1 MLPLTDA
8 KDRVIQNV
16 SWFPILPGTAKVQRV
31 ERMAPGGGTGKTHVF
46 VVDVTDVPPT
56 PQEEYQPPMRS
67 YSYRVLFNFS
77 PYKSADEYW
86 KEEGKNWSKAVDSFA
101 SPNAAV
107 KAAAEQAIAGSTTP
121 EEKLRKIYAAVM
133 ALENTRFT
141 REHDKREDK
150 AEGSDKTKS
159 AADVL
164 AHGRGSSAQLT
175 ELFVGMARSARL
187 KAYAAIV
194 PDRSIEAF
202 SPQWLSFAQFND
214 LIAIVNL
221 DGKDVFFDP
230 GWRYTPFG
238 HLAWEHTFVHG
249 LRQTDSGTDFTQT
262 TGDLAKDNRVTR
274 VANLSANDH
283 GEVTGKIDM
292 TYMGSSAVSWRHSA
306 LLGDNAS
313 LQNELR
319 QSMERMLPK
328 SLEVSVDGIENLQE
342 YEKPLVITFKVE
354 GKLGAVTGKRIVM
367 PADLFLVGASATFP
381 HEKRKQAV
389 YFHYP
394 HATQD
399 AVRVNLPK
407 GFTVEAAPVTAKL
420 DLPARE
426 SYAMD
431 VAVDSS
437 GFTTRRNY
445 LRTEVLVP
453 VKDYEDLR
461 KFYLQFETEDQENVV
476 IKTPTAV
483 VPQGE

>member
-1 MLPLTDA
+1 MAGLVLLLALGGSARAVEPFRAPTPEELALKEVPGYPGASAVVLYREEICTDDIHVVEHYDRIKILTEKGKEYANVQLDYVLNKGYLEQQVGDDKKLGEIAGRTLHADGTIVPFTGKPYRKMVAKINGSQAEALIFTLPDVEVGSIIEYRYSTRTNLNIYEAPRWYIQGNLYVKAAHYEWSPTMLPLTD
-8 KDRVIQNV
+8 
-16 SWFPILPGTAKVQRV
+16 
-31 ERMAPGGGTGKTHVF
+31 
-46 VVDVTDVPPT
+46 
-56 PQEEYQPPMRS
+56 
-67 YSYRVLFNFS
+67 
-77 PYKSADEYW
+77 
-86 KEEGKNWSKAVDSFA
+86 
-101 SPNAAV
+101 
-107 KAAAEQAIAGSTTP
+107 
-121 EEKLRKIYAAVM
+121 
-133 ALENTRFT
+133 
-141 REHDKREDK
+141 
-150 AEGSDKTKS
+150 
-159 AADVL
+159 
-164 AHGRGSSAQLT
+164 
-175 ELFVGMARSARL
+175 
-187 KAYAAIV
+187 
-194 PDRSIEAF
+194 
-202 SPQWLSFAQFND
+202 
-214 LIAIVNL
+214 
-221 DGKDVFFDP
+221 
-230 GWRYTPFG
+230 
-238 HLAWEHTFVHG
+238 
-249 LRQTDSGTDFTQT
+249 
-262 TGDLAKDNRVTR
+262 
-274 VANLSANDH
+274 ANDH